1 MVDLR
6 ILLFSRVSVYP
17 MPKGDPTST
26 IGFRANENLRRRL
39 EFLAAERK
47 MHPAS
52 LVKAAVEAA
61 IEQGFNALATSK
73 NKEISP

>member
-1 MVDLR
+1 
-6 ILLFSRVSVYP
+6 

-26 IGFRANENLRRRL
+26 VGFRANENLRRRL

-47 MHPAS
+47 IHPAS

-61 IEQGFNALATSK
+61 VAQGLNAIANQQK
-73 NKEISP
+73 DVSP